1 MTESDE
7 ILEMIKGIMLAQNA
21 AFPSLYTL
29 FLNAISIDD
38 NIGGGAPTVPDF
50 EFTIP
55 AGAFFTALT
64 IPYLSTR
71 RFKAKNLSPLVLQW
85 GLSDLEGSFTNL
97 AVPLVEN
104 ATSTLLSTTLGAS
117 GDFLLFYNPT
127 PTLISIELTVIE
139 D

>member
-1 MTESDE
+1 MTESNE
-7 ILEMIKGIMLAQNA
+7 ILEMIKGIMLTQKAT
-21 AFPSLYTL
+21 FPSLYTL

-38 NIGGGAPTVPDF
+38 NIGGGTPLVPDF
-50 EFTIP
+50 EFTVP
-55 AGAFFTALT
+55 AGAFFTALA
-64 IPYLSTR
+64 IPYSTTR

-85 GLSDLEGSFTNL
+85 GLSDLEGGFTNL
-97 AVPLVEN
+97 AIPLAEN

-127 PTLISIELTVIE
+127 PTLISIELTVLE